1 MKRRQISPA
10 ALPAIGQPFD
20 GGMRTTFVYHYT
32 SVSQHLPPILDT
44 GELRP
49 SNCGA
54 LEGEPALLW
63 FSRNR
68 SWEATAGKAVM
79 HRGKLKL
86 LSMRQQH
93 ESFGC
98 ARFGIPTDDPR
109 LMEWRDA
116 CQYAGIGR
124 EERRVMERNGKK
136 RGGTS
141 SDWLATATPIS
152 LSEMTCQ
159 IFNGQTW
166 ESLTC
171 AN

>member
-1 MKRRQISPA
+1 MNRSQITP
-10 ALPAIGQPFD
+10 LLEHQ
-20 GGMRTTFVYHYT
+20 GGLRMTLVYHYT
-32 SVSQHLPPILDT
+32 SVSQHLPLILDS
-44 GELRP
+44 GDLRP
-49 SNCGA
+49 SNAGG
-54 LEGEPALLW
+54 LENEPALLW

-98 ARFGIPTDDPR
+98 ARFGLPAHDPR

-116 CQYAGIGR
+116 CQYAGICR
-124 EERRVMERNGKK
+124 DERRVMERNGKK

-141 SDWLATATPIS
+141 ADWLACATPIP
-152 LSEMTCQ
+152 LSVLTCE
-159 IFNGQTW
+159 IFNGSTW
-166 ESLTC
+166 EVLTC